1 MKQILTIAFTLAAS
15 VVFAQNEI
23 DNTIQRAMFPDTIG
37 VMITLDKVIYLDYK
51 NDLEIIRVE
60 KIKRRN
66 RDHQQH
72 VFHTFR
78 GEVLALHLFDNDTN
92 VTRSISTIFMA
103 DNDRGFFYVNS
114 ADNLLYSPS
123 EYGPLIITVSE
134 PLFNFKDF
142 AKADSIIQST
152 GLGIHE
158 KTCKEIEDDYLKETG
173 LIFRYR

>member
-1 MKQILTIAFTLAAS
+1 MKQILTIAFILAAS

-23 DNTIQRAMFPDTIG
+23 DNTIQRATFPDTIG

-51 NDLEIIRVE
+51 NDLEIVRVE
-60 KIKRRN
+60 KIKRKN

-78 GEVLALHLFDNDTN
+78 DEVLALHLF
-92 VTRSISTIFMA
+92 

-158 KTCKEIEDDYLKETG
+158 KACKKIEDDYLKETG
-173 LIFRYR
+173 LTFRYR